1 MSKYYI
7 DSDRL
12 EQDSLLMKEYI
23 SKIDQLLTSYVSK
36 IQRVPTQTK
45 EWEGNSAE
53 RFAELVKN
61 EYVND
66 FVPLLSNLRK
76 YSNELNDAGKEFT
89 VITREQVDETTIR

>member
-1 MSKYYI
+1 MSKYYV

-53 RFAELVKN
+53 NFAELVKN